1 MNSAPYQGGIQ
12 KKNKSLLGMKATIGK
27 SVGQP
32 RREEV
37 KPIALVAES
46 VRPVAADYLEDWARK
61 LERQLY
67 SDEGIQETKRL
78 LANARTGA
86 LNVISVS
93 HLLRNSMDTKPYPI
107 IGMSP
112 GNSYFKDVEIRHLL
126 KETVERYGRTCIF
139 IADVP
144 AISTYVAQ
152 GYPENKARTKAIP
165 KGNNL
170 KNRTRRLM
178 EELGFGPSHVR
189 IVDWATEVADNAAY
203 QQIYDLRVRRLYD
216 SNMGFS
222 RSVDDTTRAVLG
234 ASERPIPDMHAAT
247 KIAVHYLLSELA
259 FLEFAPQFLDS
270 TSVTYVYHHNWPV
283 YEDYISGKFDGQ
295 VRRHLDFLL
304 LENPYETFKPL
315 FTSTSVVPADALKR
329 VENCR
334 VLKVAYDDYFPAF
347 MTDPATG
354 LHSGIFADVLIDFAR
369 SLAWSIQWS
378 EEVGYGVISQGLA
391 EGRYDIFGSTVWP
404 TPERLGTAL
413 FSLPLYV
420 SHVYAWKSTS
430 DLRSYAEARRSPF
443 LRIAVKEGDISHSIA
458 LAEFPRA
465 RLIRVPQLA
474 DPSALLTFVTEGRA
488 DITFVEPVLA
498 NYFQVETGQTISKVT
513 EIGRLRSYPNTFM
526 LSLGQEALLRALN
539 GYIQA
544 SAEDGSLYKLINKYL
559 GDVNIFEKNKEI
571 TIT

>member
-1 MNSAPYQGGIQ
+1 
-12 KKNKSLLGMKATIGK
+12 
-27 SVGQP
+27 
-32 RREEV
+32 
-37 KPIALVAES
+37 
-46 VRPVAADYLEDWARK
+46 
-61 LERQLY
+61 
-67 SDEGIQETKRL
+67 
-78 LANARTGA
+78 
-86 LNVISVS
+86 
-93 HLLRNSMDTKPYPI
+93 MDNKPYPI

-126 KETVERYGRTCIF
+126 KETVGRFGRTCIF

-144 AISTYVAQ
+144 AISTYVAY

-178 EELGFGPSHVR
+178 EELGFGPSQVR
-189 IVDWATEVADNAAY
+189 IIDWATEVADNASY
-203 QQIYDLRVRRLYD
+203 RQIYDLRVRPLYE
-216 SNMGFS
+216 SSLEFS
-222 RSVDDTTRAVLG
+222 RSVDDTTRAVLE
-234 ASERPIPDMHAAT
+234 ASERPIPDMHEAT

-270 TSVTYVYHHNWPV
+270 ASVTYVYHRNWPV

-295 VRRHLDFLL
+295 ARPHLDFLL

-315 FTSTSVVPADALKR
+315 LTSNSVVPADALER
-329 VENCR
+329 VEGSR

-354 LHSGIFADVLIDFAR
+354 RHCGVFADVLTDFAR
-369 SLAWSIQWS
+369 NSGWSIQWS

-413 FSLPLYV
+413 FSEPLYV
-420 SHVYAWKSTS
+420 SNVYAWKANA
-430 DLRSYAEARRSPF
+430 DARSYAEARRSPF

-458 LAEFPRA
+458 LAEFPGA
-465 RLIRVPQLA
+465 RLIRVPQLT

-498 NYFQVETGQTISKVT
+498 KYFQAETGQTVSKVK
-513 EIGRLRSYPNTFM
+513 EIGCLRSYPNTFM
-526 LSLGQEALLRALN
+526 VALGQEALLKALN
-539 GYIQA
+539 GYIQT
-544 SAEDGSLYKLINKYL
+544 SAENGSLSKRINKYL
-559 GDVNIFEKNKEI
+559 EDANILEENKEI